1 MANPNPPPV
10 PAKKHGCF
18 FYGCIISLVISL
30 VIGICVV
37 IGGFMVVHTIK
48 KAVSEYTQTSPAPL
62 PAVEMPP
69 EELKQLQ
76 NRVAAFNTALKAHT
90 NTPPLVLTSRDINAL
105 IATNPQAKNKCYVTL
120 DGEKINGQISLPLDD
135 LADVPLFSA
144 LHLKGRYLN
153 GGCTFRAAIEN
164 GKLFVYVESLEAN
177 GKAAPDTFMKG
188 FRQQNLA
195 DGLNQGTNADAFAD
209 YDSLQVKDSTIIVK
223 AKPQ

>member
-10 PAKKHGCF
+10 PAKKRGCF
-18 FYGCIISLVISL
+18 FYGCIISLVIVL
-30 VIGICVV
+30 VLG
-37 IGGFMVVHTIK
+37 IGGVLSVMYVVHSVK
-48 KAVSEYTQTSPAPL
+48 KAVNEYTQTSAAPL

-76 NRVAAFNTALKAHT
+76 DRIAAFDSALKSHT

-120 DGEKINGQISLPLDD
+120 DGEKINGQISFPLDD
-135 LADVPLFSA
+135 LANLPGFKMLN
-144 LHLKGRYLN
+144 LKGRYLN
-153 GGCTFRAAIEN
+153 GGATFRAAIEN

-177 GKAAPDTFMKG
+177 GKPAPDSFMAG

-195 DGLNQGTNADAFAD
+195 DGFNQGTNSDAFAQ
-209 YDSLQVKDSTIIVK
+209 YESLQVKDSTIIVK